1 LAVKIVRQPK
11 KIALIGAPSSAAA
24 LLPGTE
30 KAPAA
35 LRAAGLVG
43 RLQNAGFEVIDYG
56 DCPPRL
62 FADDD
67 EHRRARNLPP
77 IVAGLNDLK
86 THVEVAIK
94 SGALVVVLGGDCAQ
108 SIGVIAGARRYYKH
122 INLLWLDRDADLN
135 TPATTPSGR
144 IDGMVVAHI
153 IGKGA
158 PELVRFWG
166 EPPLV
171 REPDITLFGID
182 RLDPGEQE
190 LLGKSPLRHVL
201 AVDIQAKGAAAAA
214 KDALTHLHA
223 DTREFVLHLDL
234 DVVSSDDLSAVN
246 VPGSGGLT
254 FAEVRTAF
262 MEFARHK
269 NLLGFDVAQ
278 FNPGNDP
285 GGSSARKVVDLLVAA
300 LSARLESTEVPAAA
314 DASSAEAEPAES
326 PVTESPAT
334 QSSAAESSAGESA
347 AEPAHS
353 DAASTV
359 EPAPSPA
366 PDAEAPE
373 NAFGAS
379 ES

>member
-35 LRAAGLVG
+35 LRGAGLVE
-43 RLQNAGFEVIDYG
+43 RLQDAGYEVVDYG

-67 EHRRARNLPP
+67 EHRRARNLPA

-86 THVEVAIK
+86 THVEVATK
-94 SGALVVVLGGDCAQ
+94 SGALVLVLGGDCAQ
-108 SIGVIAGARRYYKH
+108 SIGVIAGAHRYYKH
-122 INLLWLDRDADLN
+122 INLLWMDRDADLN

-201 AVDIQAKGAAAAA
+201 AVDIQSKGAVAAA
-214 KDALTHLHA
+214 KDALAHLHT

-234 DVVSSDDLSAVN
+234 DVISSDDLPAVN

-254 FAEVRTAF
+254 FAEVRAAF
-262 MEFARHK
+262 IEFARHK

-278 FNPGNDP
+278 YNPGNDVD
-285 GGSSARKVVDLLVAA
+285 GAHAKRIVDLLVEA
-300 LSARLESTEVPAAA
+300 LSARLDSTEAPAPPAP
-314 DASSAEAEPAES
+314 SSAETELAPETPSA
-326 PVTESPAT
+326 PV
-334 QSSAAESSAGESA
+334 
-347 AEPAHS
+347 HS
-353 DAASTV
+353 DAA
-359 EPAPSPA
+359 PAVQPPSSSA
-366 PDAEAPE
+366 PDAEPPE

>member
-35 LRAAGLVG
+35 LRAAGLVA
-43 RLQNAGFEVIDYG
+43 RLQDAGYEVVDYG

-67 EHRRARNLPP
+67 EHRRARNLPA

-86 THVEVAIK
+86 THVEVATK
-94 SGALVVVLGGDCAQ
+94 SGALVLVLGGDCAQ
-108 SIGVIAGARRYYKH
+108 SIGVIAGAHRYYKH
-122 INLLWLDRDADLN
+122 INLLWMDRDADLN

-201 AVDIQAKGAAAAA
+201 AVDIQSKGAVAAAKQALADSGLPCLTNRGERGGSAVAAAAVN
-214 KDALTHLHA
+214 ALLYF
-223 DTREFVLHLDL
+223 E
-234 DVVSSDDLSAVN
+234 
-246 VPGSGGLT
+246 
-254 FAEVRTAF
+254 
-262 MEFARHK
+262 
-269 NLLGFDVAQ
+269 
-278 FNPGNDP
+278 
-285 GGSSARKVVDLLVAA
+285 
-300 LSARLESTEVPAAA
+300 
-314 DASSAEAEPAES
+314 
-326 PVTESPAT
+326 
-334 QSSAAESSAGESA
+334 
-347 AEPAHS
+347 
-353 DAASTV
+353 
-359 EPAPSPA
+359 
-366 PDAEAPE
+366 
-373 NAFGAS
+373 
-379 ES
+379 